1 MSIKYSGYTYY
12 SEKEVGERE
21 ADAYQRGYKIGY
33 QRALLD
39 MYSRKKPLRVKIRR
53 KNEKNTNAV

>member
-1 MSIKYSGYTYY
+1 MSINYSGYTYY

-21 ADAYQRGYKIGY
+21 TLAFEKGYNTGY

-39 MYSRKKPLRVKIRR
+39 TIRPLRVKVRR
-53 KNEKNTNAV
+53 KHEKNTNAV